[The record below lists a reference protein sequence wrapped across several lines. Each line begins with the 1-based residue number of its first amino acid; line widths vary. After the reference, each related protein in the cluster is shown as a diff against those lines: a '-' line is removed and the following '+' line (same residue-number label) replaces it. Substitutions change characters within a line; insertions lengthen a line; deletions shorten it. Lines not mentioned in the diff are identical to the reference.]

1 MSARAGTGVR
11 RADSVRRADKVRR
24 DPSLRGTP
32 QEREQLE
39 AAAADYRK
47 AIELYGQLRGFAD
60 ANRNVWF
67 AQAWLRVVEKRI
79 ANLDDAGP
87 Q

>member
-1 MSARAGTGVR
+1 MERGGGGGSRTANQLPP
-11 RADSVRRADKVRR
+11 
-24 DPSLRGTP
+24 PSLRGTP

-47 AIELYGQLRGFAD
+47 AIELYGQVRGLAD

>member
-1 MSARAGTGVR
+1 MEQKQKVPALLVR
-11 RADSVRRADKVRR
+11 RGICEDGKKDDK
-24 DPSLRGTP
+24 
-32 QEREQLE
+32 

-47 AIELYGQLRGFAD
+47 AIELYGQVRGFAD

-79 ANLDDAGP
+79 ANLDDAEP
-87 Q
+87 R